1 MPTDGNKNNNNK
13 RNKHNK
19 AKKNNKQ
26 INKNILFL
34 SFKKI
39 ESGKE

>member
-1 MPTDGNKNNNNK
+1 METKITTTKETNTTKQ
-13 RNKHNK
+13 
-19 AKKNNKQ
+19 KKNNKQ
-26 INKNILFL
+26 INKNLLFL